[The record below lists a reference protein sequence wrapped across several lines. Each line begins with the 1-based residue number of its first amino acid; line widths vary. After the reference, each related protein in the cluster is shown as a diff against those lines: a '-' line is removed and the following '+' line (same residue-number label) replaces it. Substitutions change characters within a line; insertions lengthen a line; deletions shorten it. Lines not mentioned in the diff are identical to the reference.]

1 MFRENKRLLIVSLKR
16 KASIDTQ
23 IAVKNIA
30 VKVLFFEI
38 KKLECFI
45 SHPKEF
51 RLAYWS
57 IPDMVA
63 TEEWNVLKSF
73 DLIN

>member
-1 MFRENKRLLIVSLKR
+1 M
-16 KASIDTQ
+16 

>member
-1 MFRENKRLLIVSLKR
+1 M
-16 KASIDTQ
+16 

-30 VKVLFFEI
+30 VKVVFFEFKI
-38 KKLECFI
+38 LECFI

-57 IPDMVA
+57 IPDMAA
-63 TEEWNVLKSF
+63 TEEWNDLKSF
-73 DLIN
+73 ELIN